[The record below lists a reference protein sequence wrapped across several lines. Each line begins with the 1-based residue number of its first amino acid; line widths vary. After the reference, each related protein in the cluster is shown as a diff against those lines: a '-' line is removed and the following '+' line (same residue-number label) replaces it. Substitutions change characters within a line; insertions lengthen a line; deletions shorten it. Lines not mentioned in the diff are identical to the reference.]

1 MRANGSKAGAK
12 ERGRLAAKSVLAFS
26 IHHAVIAD
34 DETKKVGIVERT
46 ISTLA
51 GISRRIDGGILF
63 GQTPRRRWADMMR
76 PDHDNLVEIAARTML
91 VQEQGRNI
99 LVMAGADGLLAP
111 PHRDCRCRPRKP
123 GLLDS
128 LAQRGLDENAVD
140 AVVLTHLQ
148 AHLSSEMS
156 ELIREGEMPRLLFP
170 RARYFCG
177 ERQWLRA
184 RHPHPRDRDLFVS
197 PLIHRLEGSGRLT
210 LIGDTGCEAF
220 GEGWRFQTSDGFT
233 PGQLLPEVQLTG
245 GWVLFAGDLIPGI
258 HWLNLEMTSAYDRNP
273 ERVIDEKEHVLDN
286 LVANGGRLF
295 FARDPEVTMVKV
307 MRDRQSRYIP
317 FDHYNTLIR
326 FDT

>member
-1 MRANGSKAGAK
+1 
-12 ERGRLAAKSVLAFS
+12 LAAKSVLVFS

-220 GEGWRFQTSDGFT
+220 GEGWRFHTSDGFT